1 MAAFS
6 RGYMR
11 MNRVLKNEMNKT
23 RKKLSGIRGMTMG
36 ELLMVVAII
45 TILAGVSFIMVQR
58 HQRSLGQL
66 ERDGLAK
73 EIFVAAQNHLAAAYG
88 QGYLDL
94 PDNDNAFGTG
104 DSSLTDS
111 EGKPIYYYIDNN
123 SLSENSIL
131 GQMLPFGSL
140 DETVRSGGSYIIY
153 YQKNTGLVLDVF
165 YCSVSAT
172 PNKYNHTFSV
182 ADYATILEYRG
193 KEKKSQRRSV
203 GGYNGYIIGWYGADE
218 AANLNT
224 IILKAPKIE
233 VINAE
238 TLHVKVTDKNTENS
252 GKYSIKLII
261 TGVSSGAEKSF
272 VLVKSTGSSETVDS
286 SGRLAVSGTEY
297 DVTLDDIT
305 KQGMHFADIASEN
318 DKLFIPGEDIT
329 IKAVAYSTEALSN
342 VAYSSEETT
351 NSLFSSIDD
360 VADSAGTTDGVPETA
375 FISNIRHLE
384 NLDKKI
390 SGLDNNDTFTTENPQ
405 GKINITAACQE
416 DDLDWNKTK
425 EGEEYWPSKSVVNL
439 DGSGTTAGYYK
450 PVNPEDSRN
459 ISYSFSYDGKGHRIS
474 NIKADSADAGLFGSS
489 SYITSISN
497 LELIDFDIT
506 GTNSAGALAGS
517 LGTDTTANPQGTV
530 ITNVIAR
537 NSSDTSAANVSA
549 TGSCGGLVGSI
560 TGGTLQYSAAS
571 VIVENTGASGTA
583 GGLIGKAVSGTSG
596 STVIDGCY
604 SGGHTENGSYEEWL
618 KTASHSYDVTG
629 TTAGG
634 LIGDAD
640 GAQIKNSYSTC
651 SVSGTTAGGFVGSAS
666 GSIENCYAA
675 GLIKTDDASASNANK
690 TKGAFA
696 GSFTGTVNDCLYY
709 SIINEVKKTED
720 SKEVFDHYL
729 GAVGDEENANITAID
744 EDIASY
750 DSFVG
755 EDSSRSTAKP
765 YDKSLIKYYTG
776 KYYLR
781 SIENLSPATTVLPDE
796 YEDWDDL
803 FIDTHYGDWPAP
815 EIFVVNSA
823 S

>member
-1 MAAFS
+1 
-6 RGYMR
+6 MR
-11 MNRVLKNEMNKT
+11 MNRVLKDEMNKT

-36 ELLMVVAII
+36 ELLVVVAII
-45 TILAGVSFIMVQR
+45 AILMGVSFIAVQR

-88 QGYLDL
+88 QSYLDL
-94 PDNDNAFGTG
+94 PDSAFGNEDTI
-104 DSSLTDS
+104 SRDS
-111 EGKPIYYYIDNN
+111 EGNDIKDDYYFVVNGNISGN
-123 SLSENSIL
+123 SAL
-131 GQMLPFGSL
+131 GQMLPFGSV
-140 DETVRSGGSYIIY
+140 DETVRLGGSYFVH
-153 YQKNTGLVLDVF
+153 YQKSTGLVLDIT
-165 YCSVSAT
+165 YCSTGGA
-172 PNKYNHTFSV
+172 PNRFNHTLSESDYGLSV
-182 ADYATILEYRG
+182 SLRG
-193 KEKKSQRRSV
+193 PSQKANRRNVS
-203 GGYNGYIIGWYGADE
+203 GYIMGWYGAEE
-218 AANLNT
+218 AKDLST
-224 IILKAPKIE
+224 ISLKAPTVK

-238 TLHVKVTDKNTENS
+238 TLHVKVTDTNTSNS

-272 VLVKSTGSSETVDS
+272 VLVKSAGSSESVDS
-286 SGRLAVSGTEY
+286 SGRLTVSGTEY

-305 KQGMHFADIASEN
+305 KQGMHFADIVSQN

-360 VADSAGTTDGVPETA
+360 VADSAGSTDGVPETA

-439 DGSGTTAGYYK
+439 DGSGTTTGYYK

-459 ISYSFSYDGKGHRIS
+459 ISYSFTYDGKGHRIS
-474 NIKADSADAGLFGSS
+474 NIKADSTDAGLFGSS
-489 SYITSISN
+489 SYITSISD

-506 GTNSAGALAGS
+506 GTNSAGVLAGS

-537 NSSDTSAANVSA
+537 NSSGTSAANVSA

-560 TGGTLQYSAAS
+560 TGGALQYSAAS
-571 VIVENTGASGTA
+571 VIVENTGTSGTA
-583 GGLIGKAVSGTSG
+583 GGLVGKALAGAGTSG

-604 SGGHTENGSYEEWL
+604 SGGHTENGSYEEWI

-709 SIINEVKKTED
+709 SIINEVKKTEG
-720 SKEVFDHYL
+720 SKDVFDHYL
-729 GAVGDEENANITAID
+729 GAVGDEDNSDITAID

-765 YDKSLIKYYTG
+765 YDKSLIRYYTG

-781 SIENLSPATTVLPDE
+781 SIEKLSPASTVLPDE

-815 EIFVVNSA
+815 EIFVINTA